1 MNITLVMVALGLL
14 TIASLAA
21 VSILAKRQRD
31 ALFRYQRGLQY
42 KRTAEHFEDLAIALA
57 GICVSPRVPALLQNI
72 AVKTLERVL
81 RDSPNVPNI
90 AEQVAKARRTLAA
103 IQSNSVAV
111 PLVCLTPSEL
121 SKAQKQVAEGL
132 RILRAE
138 HRSGEQGDISV
149 EDLSEEL
156 QWSWLQLEVRSHMRL
171 AELAEERGDRFGAF
185 SHYKQAQQK
194 LMHSQLREIERTAQL
209 RELAEI
215 LSGPGENTPTDA
227 ERQMA

>member
-57 GICVSPRVPALLQNI
+57 GICVSPRVPALLQDI
-72 AVKTLERVL
+72 AVK
-81 RDSPNVPNI
+81 I